1 MLVAFDVG
9 KPAGNPLP
17 GQGFCEYGYQST
29 DPLMQQLLRS
39 FQTHH
44 RYSTGKAI
52 ERMGL
57 T

>member
-29 DPLMQQLLRS
+29 DPLMQQTLAKFS
-39 FQTHH
+39 DSSQIFH
-44 RYSTGKAI
+44 RKSDRALWG
-52 ERMGL
+52 
-57 T
+57 